1 MGKPQQPGAYFGP
14 IIGDSAKM
22 QGLLSQLRRVA
33 TTYVPVLL
41 VGENNTGKSLAAHVI
56 HELSSQHKDP
66 FTKIN
71 CGFTSNDGVI
81 GKLFGKGHI

>member
-1 MGKPQQPGAYFGP
+1 MGEKG
-14 IIGDSAKM
+14 
-22 QGLLSQLRRVA
+22 
-33 TTYVPVLL
+33 
-41 VGENNTGKSLAAHVI
+41 TGKSLAAHVI